1 MNQRI
6 MQLALQAKFDS
17 VIMLAHYGTDGF
29 LTDSEQ
35 EQLDQIE
42 KFAELIIA
50 QCASIARN
58 TNLEDVE
65 GGDSAVLNA
74 ASDQIKSFF
83 KV

>member
-6 MQLALQAKFDS
+6 QKLMQQSMVEYQYDLRFS
-17 VIMLAHYGTDGF
+17 P
-29 LTDSEQ
+29 
-35 EQLDQIE
+35 E

-50 QCASIARN
+50 ECASIVRD

-74 ASDQIKSFF
+74 ASDQLKEFF

>member
-1 MNQRI
+1 MNQQI
-6 MQLALQAKFDS
+6 KQLALQAKFGS
-17 VIMLAHYGTDGF
+17 VIALNHYGTVNA
-29 LTDSEQ
+29 LTQTEQ
-35 EQLDQIE
+35 AQLEQIQ

-50 QCASIARN
+50 QCASIVRN

>member
-6 MQLALQAKFDS
+6 HHLALQANFRS
-17 VIMLAHYGTDGF
+17 AIMLNHYGTTGF
-29 LTDSEQ
+29 LIDSEQ
-35 EQLDQIE
+35 EQLDQIQ

-50 QCASIARN
+50 QCASIVRD

-74 ASDQIKSFF
+74 ASDQLKEFF